1 MDLSKVRK
9 MAETR
14 NWEHANKFIES
25 GWVLINIYNTAHPT
39 SDPKI
44 AGQEE
49 HFTLGWTE
57 GEPQYPD
64 LSVHYESSGDFLNP
78 D

>member
-9 MAETR
+9 VVEVQ
-14 NWEHANKFIES
+14 NWEHLNKFLES
-25 GWVLINIYNTAHPT
+25 GWVLINIHNTAYPT
-39 SDPKI
+39 GDPKTF
-44 AGQEE
+44 GQDE

-64 LSVHYESSGDFLNP
+64 LSVHYGSHDFLNP